1 MASTTVTLI
10 GNLTRDPELTFT
22 SAGQGKI
29 EFSIACN
36 EYWNDKNGERQE
48 KTSYFDVVAW
58 RNLAEDA
65 ASILEKGLSV
75 VVSGRLE
82 QQTWDDKETGKPRS
96 KVQVVADRIAANVT
110 GLAAISR
117 KARSEN
123 GGGNGGRPSIPM
135 KATAGKATASKAKP
149 VVQEE
154 DEPF

>member
-22 SAGQGKI
+22 TAGQGKI

-48 KTSYFDVVAW
+48 KTSYFDVIAW

-82 QQTWDDKETGKPRS
+82 QQTWEDKETGKPRS

-117 KARSEN
+117 KARAEN
-123 GGGNGGRPSIPM
+123 GDGGRKSIPM
-135 KATAGKATASKAKP
+135 KQTASKAKA
-149 VVQEE
+149 VVQEDE
-154 DEPF
+154 EPF